1 MNRVKLKTLQ
11 IVPGGHVLL
20 RNVVFREH
28 SELSSYLESGP
39 APHSNHISGTY
50 SGPSSAELSIAI
62 WAQRGA
68 RLIPQET
75 GTFKELLSAA
85 TRDHALYVSGRP
97 IPMAIGSGLYDF
109 EGLIHVPTR
118 LSHSLTHSL
127 TGDEDTVQVPRR
139 CPPSTSRRTPRN
151 RRERTRRPNSRRGQ
165 LSAVLGEGTTRFRS
179 HSIKFPW
186 RRTRISEDDM
196 VGDMDSEHGMLEM
209 LRVGR
214 TRNDSAESRHELV
227 PRNDRDRPRG

>member
-109 EGLIHVPTR
+109 EGPIHVPTR

-139 CPPSTSRRTPRN
+139 FL
-151 RRERTRRPNSRRGQ
+151 G
-165 LSAVLGEGTTRFRS
+165 VLLDVLRSLVVGT
-179 HSIKFPW
+179 
-186 RRTRISEDDM
+186 
-196 VGDMDSEHGMLEM
+196 
-209 LRVGR
+209 
-214 TRNDSAESRHELV
+214 
-227 PRNDRDRPRG
+227 